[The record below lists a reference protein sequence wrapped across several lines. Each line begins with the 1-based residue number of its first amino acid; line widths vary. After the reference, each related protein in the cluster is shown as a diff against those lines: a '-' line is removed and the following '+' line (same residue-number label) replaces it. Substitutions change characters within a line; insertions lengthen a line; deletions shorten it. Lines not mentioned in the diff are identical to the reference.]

1 VSFDRVEDL
10 SSVFELNQVVKVM
23 VVDHDKAN
31 GRIALS
37 TKTLE
42 PEPGDML
49 KDPQKVKAALFL
61 L

>member
-1 VSFDRVEDL
+1 MAI
-10 SSVFELNQVVKVM
+10 KCM
-23 VVDHDKAN
+23 VIDHDKAA

-49 KDPQKVKAALFL
+49 RDPERACYCVLTKNDGT
-61 L
+61 